1 MDVCLAV
8 AQEIRKDLGSGAGSS
23 WWLPPIFC
31 LLCTHSASGDY
42 SCVFWQLH
50 RHHSSRP
57 LIIPPLPRG
66 HQYVLESYS
75 TFIYRLHLCKAEED
89 LDYFANVSRTL
100 PSTGQWVQSFGVLA
114 VALHLAYHMMWK
126 NHFKPR
132 GRILKEGISLV
143 RLVVLPL

>member
-8 AQEIRKDLGSGAGSS
+8 AQEIRKDLGTGAGSS

-66 HQYVLESYS
+66 HQYVFQSYS
-75 TFIYRLHLCKAEED
+75 TFITDYIYARQRKTWTTLLMFPELCQA
-89 LDYFANVSRTL
+89 LDSE
-100 PSTGQWVQSFGVLA
+100 SKVLG
-114 VALHLAYHMMWK
+114 
-126 NHFKPR
+126 F
-132 GRILKEGISLV
+132 
-143 RLVVLPL
+143 